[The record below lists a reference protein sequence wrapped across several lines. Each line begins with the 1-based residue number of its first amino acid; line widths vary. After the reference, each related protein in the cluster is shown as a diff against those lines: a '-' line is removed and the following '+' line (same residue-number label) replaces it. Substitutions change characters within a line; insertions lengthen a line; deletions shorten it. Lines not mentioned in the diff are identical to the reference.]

1 MTIKPL
7 GARILIKMVEEESQ
21 TTASGIVL
29 PESAKEKPEIAEVVA
44 VGEGDEDTKLDL
56 DDMLGKKV
64 IISKYSGTKVTVDD
78 IEYTI
83 VNAEDLLAVVED

>member
-7 GARILIKMVEEESQ
+7 GARILIKMVEEENL

-56 DDMLGKKV
+56 NEMLGKKV